1 MLPRT
6 TLNTIVKRCEKE
18 GYLTLE
24 RVQGTR
30 RYCVDGEFLIED
42 HIYIVV
48 GMVGRN
54 VLNMSLAN
62 GPTII
67 SCSGNAIMKFLQYV
81 IR

>member
-1 MLPRT
+1 MLNIGRQRDG
-6 TLNTIVKRCEKE
+6 LVKKDLGNKMEILRS
-18 GYLTLE
+18 
-24 RVQGTR
+24 
-30 RYCVDGEFLIED
+30 YCVDGEFYYRCYI
-42 HIYIVV
+42 HIAV

-54 VLNMSLAN
+54 VLNISLAS